1 MKNPQISVPN
11 QFLNFFSAKVP
22 GVWKTV
28 DYYRYMRGK
37 LEEDWDQ
44 CVFMPTSG
52 WDLVM
57 EKLIPKSPVE
67 AKAFAA
73 KNLQVIGAWR
83 PTQDILRFDDDFYAM
98 LTKTPVTGKL
108 PVEIIRRIPAWA
120 LYFETRNL
128 VVEGGSYDGFFAG
141 LDQSNDRAQ
150 LILRLHFVAMEKMRI
165 LSFILPMGDWSVEEA
180 VARTNEQQRSAMKR
194 LNMEMTGEYTRVA
207 DQGLHAALNLLLYVC
222 SYGLDEDRAYEFG
235 SGIRYPQPVRIKRDN
250 WRLFP
255 PPKPVIHKL
264 GNEIGEEAR
273 KYKYNDRTCA
283 PRPHGSPRPHIRRA
297 HWHGYWR
304 GPLND
309 QDNRKFS
316 LKWLPPFMVGNP
328 GGIPGNLQTVIK
340 IVRAHTD
347 SHFNPFCAQFRLIR
361 GENMTERQSCQY
373 FFAKTA

>member
-83 PTQDILRFDDDFYAM
+83 PTQDILRFDDDFYNM

-108 PVEIIRRIPAWA
+108 PVEIIGRIPAWA

-165 LSFILPMGDWSVEEA
+165 LSFILPLGDWSVEEA

-235 SGIRYPQPVRIKRDN
+235 SGIRYPQPVRIKRGN

-273 KYKYNDRTCA
+273 KYNERTCA

-361 GENMTERQSCQY
+361 RENMTERQSCQY

>member
-1 MKNPQISVPN
+1 MKSPGISIPN

-22 GVWKTV
+22 DVWKAV
-28 DYYRYMRGK
+28 DYYRHERGSGEDGWDMR
-37 LEEDWDQ
+37 
-44 CVFMPTSG
+44 VFMPTSA
-52 WDLVM
+52 WEAVI
-57 EKLIPKSPVE
+57 ERLIPKSPAY
-67 AKAFAA
+67 AKGFAA

-83 PTQDILRFDDDFYAM
+83 PTQDILRFDDDFYTM
-98 LTKTPVTGKL
+98 LTKTPVTGRL
-108 PVEIIRRIPAWA
+108 PAEIIGRIPAWA

-128 VVEGGSYDGFFAG
+128 EVEGRHYDGFFAG
-141 LDQSNDRAQ
+141 LDQSNDREQ
-150 LILRLHFVAMEKMRI
+150 LILRLHFVALQNMA
-165 LSFILPMGDWSVEEA
+165 ILPFMLPVGDWSVEEA
-180 VARTNEQQRSAMKR
+180 VVRTNEQQRNAMKR

-235 SGIRYPQPVRIKRDN
+235 SGIRYPQPVRIKRGN

>member
-83 PTQDILRFDDDFYAM
+83 PTQDILRFDDDFYNM

-165 LSFILPMGDWSVEEA
+165 LSFILPLGDWSVEEA

-235 SGIRYPQPVRIKRDN
+235 SGIRYPQPVRIKRGN

-273 KYKYNDRTCA
+273 KYNERTCA

-328 GGIPGNLQTVIK
+328 GGIPGNLQKVIK

>member
-83 PTQDILRFDDDFYAM
+83 PTQDILRFDDDFYNM

-165 LSFILPMGDWSVEEA
+165 LSFILPLGDWSVEEA
-180 VARTNEQQRSAMKR
+180 VSRTNEQQRSAMKR

-235 SGIRYPQPVRIKRDN
+235 SGIRYPQPVRIKRGN

-273 KYKYNDRTCA
+273 KYNERTCA

-361 GENMTERQSCQY
+361 GENITVRQSCQS
-373 FFAKTA
+373 FFAKAA

>member
-1 MKNPQISVPN
+1 MKNPEISVPN

-22 GVWKTV
+22 DVWKAV
-28 DYYRYMRGK
+28 DYYRYMRDK
-37 LEEDWDQ
+37 EEDDWDRR
-44 CVFMPTSG
+44 VFMPLSG
-52 WDLVM
+52 WNAITERL
-57 EKLIPKSPVE
+57 LPKSSVE
-67 AKAFAA
+67 AQVFAA
-73 KNLQVIGAWR
+73 NNLQVMGAWR
-83 PTQDILRFDDDFYAM
+83 PTQDILRFDADFYGM
-98 LTKTPVTGKL
+98 LAKTGVSGNL
-108 PVEIIRRIPAWA
+108 PVEILERMPAWA
-120 LYFETRNL
+120 LYFETRDL
-128 VVEGGSYDGFFAG
+128 AVEGRHYDGFFAG
-141 LDQSNDRAQ
+141 LDQSDNREQ
-150 LILRLHFVAMEKMRI
+150 LILRLHFVSLENMA
-165 LSFILPMGDWSVEEA
+165 ILPYLLPLGDWSVEEA
-180 VARTNEQQRSAMKR
+180 VARTNEQQRHAMRR
-194 LNMEMTGEYTRVA
+194 LNMVMTGEYTRIA
-207 DQGLHAALNLLLYVC
+207 DQGLHSALNLLLYVC
-222 SYGLDEDRAYEFG
+222 SYGLDENRAYEFG
-235 SGIRYPQPVRIKRDN
+235 PGIRYPQPVRIKRGN

-273 KYKYNDRTCA
+273 KYKYNDKTCA

-361 GENMTERQSCQY
+361 GENMTVRQSCQY
-373 FFAKTA
+373 FFAQTA

>member
-1 MKNPQISVPN
+1 MKSPGISIPN

-22 GVWKTV
+22 DVWKAV
-28 DYYRYMRGK
+28 DYYRHERGSGEDGWDMR
-37 LEEDWDQ
+37 
-44 CVFMPTSG
+44 VFMPTSA
-52 WDLVM
+52 WEAVI
-57 EKLIPKSPVE
+57 ERLIPKSPAY
-67 AKAFAA
+67 AKGFAA

-83 PTQDILRFDDDFYAM
+83 PTQDILRFDDDFYTM
-98 LTKTPVTGKL
+98 LTKTPVTGRL
-108 PVEIIRRIPAWA
+108 PVEIIGRIPAWA
-120 LYFETRNL
+120 LYFEARNL
-128 VVEGGSYDGFFAG
+128 EVEGRHYDGFFAG
-141 LDQSNDRAQ
+141 LDQSNDREQ
-150 LILRLHFVAMEKMRI
+150 LILRLHFVALQNMA
-165 LSFILPMGDWSVEEA
+165 ILPFMLPVGDWSVEEA
-180 VARTNEQQRSAMKR
+180 VVRTNEQQRNAMKR

-222 SYGLDEDRAYEFG
+222 SYGLDENRAYEFG
-235 SGIRYPQPVRIKRDN
+235 PGIRYPQPVRIKRGN

-273 KYKYNDRTCA
+273 KYNERTCA

>member
-83 PTQDILRFDDDFYAM
+83 PTQDILRFDDDFYNM

-165 LSFILPMGDWSVEEA
+165 LSFILPLGDWSVEEA

-222 SYGLDEDRAYEFG
+222 SYGLDENRAYDFG

-273 KYKYNDRTCA
+273 KYNERTCA

-361 GENMTERQSCQY
+361 GENITVRQSCQY
-373 FFAKTA
+373 FFAQAA

>member
-83 PTQDILRFDDDFYAM
+83 PTQDILRFDDDFYNM

-165 LSFILPMGDWSVEEA
+165 LSFILPLGDWSVEEA

-235 SGIRYPQPVRIKRDN
+235 SGIRYPQPVRIKRGN

-273 KYKYNDRTCA
+273 KYNERTCA

>member
-52 WDLVM
+52 WDLAM

-83 PTQDILRFDDDFYAM
+83 PTQDILRFDDDFYNM

-141 LDQSNDRAQ
+141 LDQSNDREQ

-165 LSFILPMGDWSVEEA
+165 LSFILPLGDWSVEEA
-180 VARTNEQQRSAMKR
+180 VSRTNEQQRSAMKR

-235 SGIRYPQPVRIKRDN
+235 SGIRYPQPVRIKRGN

-273 KYKYNDRTCA
+273 KYNKRTCA

-309 QDNRKFS
+309 QNSRKFS

-328 GGIPGNLQTVIK
+328 GGILGNLQTVIK
-340 IVRAHTD
+340 IVRAFTD

-361 GENMTERQSCQY
+361 GENMTAMQSCQY

>member
-52 WDLVM
+52 WDLAM

-165 LSFILPMGDWSVEEA
+165 LSFILPLGDWSVEEA
-180 VARTNEQQRSAMKR
+180 VSRTNEQQRSAMKR

-235 SGIRYPQPVRIKRDN
+235 PGIRYPQPVRIKRGN

-273 KYKYNDRTCA
+273 KYNKRTCA

-328 GGIPGNLQTVIK
+328 GGIPGNLQKVIK

>member
-1 MKNPQISVPN
+1 MKSPGISIPN
-11 QFLNFFSAKVP
+11 QFLNFFSSKVP
-22 GVWKTV
+22 DVWKAV
-28 DYYRYMRGK
+28 DYYRSMRGTP
-37 LEEDWDQ
+37 EEDWDMR
-44 CVFMPTSG
+44 VFMPTSA
-52 WDLVM
+52 WEAVI
-57 EKLIPKSPVE
+57 ERLIPKSPAY
-67 AKAFAA
+67 AKGFAA

-83 PTQDILRFDDDFYAM
+83 PTQDILRFDDDFYTM
-98 LTKTPVTGKL
+98 LTKTPVTGRL
-108 PVEIIRRIPAWA
+108 PAEIIGRIPAWA

-128 VVEGGSYDGFFAG
+128 EVEGRHYDGFFAG
-141 LDQSNDRAQ
+141 LDQSNDREQ
-150 LILRLHFVAMEKMRI
+150 LILRLHFVALQNMA
-165 LSFILPMGDWSVEEA
+165 ILPFMLPVGDWSVEEA
-180 VARTNEQQRSAMKR
+180 VVRTNEQQRNAMKR

-207 DQGLHAALNLLLYVC
+207 DQGLHAALNLLFYVC

-235 SGIRYPQPVRIKRDN
+235 PGIRYPQPVKVKRGN

-273 KYKYNDRTCA
+273 KYNERTCA

>member
-83 PTQDILRFDDDFYAM
+83 PTQDILRFDDDFYNM

-120 LYFETRNL
+120 LYFETRSL

-180 VARTNEQQRSAMKR
+180 VSRTNEQQRSAMKR

-235 SGIRYPQPVRIKRDN
+235 SGIRYPQPVRIKRGN

-273 KYKYNDRTCA
+273 KYNERTCA

-328 GGIPGNLQTVIK
+328 GGILGNLQTVIK
-340 IVRAHTD
+340 IVRAFTD